1 MNIKKWIII
10 GINTVMIIALL
21 VLKFTLK
28 DFPQWAVY
36 IFMGIV
42 LLLMVF
48 YRLEMS
54 KDVKKNE
61 ESLKEEEKERRK
73 AFISMLEEKSNT
85 SSTIHVMYELFTNQI
100 LEIEILIKQKELEI
114 EYDWDEAS
122 TFEVNISSKHKKNK
136 LFYYLALSIDEEE
149 EELLT
154 NDGKEINTQ
163 QLRDSEIIDLIIN
176 DINKF

>member
-1 MNIKKWIII
+1 MNLKKWLII
-10 GINTVMIIALL
+10 GLNTIMIIVLL

-36 IFMGIV
+36 IFIGIV
-42 LLLMVF
+42 LLLMIF

-61 ESLKEEEKERRK
+61 ESLKEKEKERRK
-73 AFISMLEEKSNT
+73 AFISMLEEKSEDN
-85 SSTIHVMYELFTNQI
+85 STIHVMYELFTNQI
-100 LEIEILIKQKELEI
+100 LEIEALIKQKELEI
-114 EYDWDEAS
+114 EYDWDEAD
-122 TFEVNISSKHKKNK
+122 TFEVDISSKHKKNK
-136 LFYYLALSIDEEE
+136 QFYYLALSIDEEE

-154 NDGKEINTQ
+154 NDGKEIDTQ
-163 QLRDSEIIDLIIN
+163 QMKESEIIDLIIN